1 MTSHKIEKAATAA
14 RVSEQKSLQAFSAD
28 RKSHREKRAQL
39 EQLLQYKADY
49 ETALAERGSEGMEA
63 SRLRDYRAFLAKLNA
78 AIDQQQREL
87 AEAEGELRSKQAQWI
102 DSTKRTRAL
111 DQLVDERQREELRV
125 RDKAEQKRADE
136 EATVRQ
142 FDRNNT

>member
-1 MTSHKIEKAATAA
+1 MTSRKIEKAATAA
-14 RVSEQKSLQAFSAD
+14 RVSEQKSLQVFSAG

-49 ETALAERGSEGMEA
+49 ETSLAERGSEGMEA
-63 SRLRDYRAFLAKLNA
+63 GRLRDYRAFLAKLNA
-78 AIDQQQREL
+78 AIEQQQREL
-87 AEAEGELRSKQAQWI
+87 AEVEGELQSKQAHWI
-102 DSTKRTRAL
+102 ASTKRTRAL